1 MSKERHKIKAM
12 DIKRADI
19 DLIKGYLSGTGEDF
33 EELYDR
39 YKKLLYGYLNNM
51 LPQQQST
58 VDDIFQQTWLKV
70 IQKLPEY
77 RCNNHFS
84 AWMIRIGHN
93 LVIDHFRRNKK
104 FVNQISLNDEDSP
117 DLPDTDKPTW
127 ESMDNSDFEQ
137 ALGHAL
143 KTLQEEQREVFMLR
157 HSKVSFKEIAEIQ
170 NCSINTVLARMQYAI
185 KKLKKNL
192 KAWENRD
199 LR

>member
-1 MSKERHKIKAM
+1 MVKERCKTGEMEA
-12 DIKRADI
+12 KRTDME
-19 DLIKGYLSGTGEDF
+19 LIEGYLSGNGRDF

-93 LVIDHFRRNKK
+93 LAIDHFRKNKK
-104 FVNQISLNDEDSP
+104 FVNQISLDNEDAP
-117 DLPDTDKPTW
+117 DFPDKDKLVW
-127 ESMDNSDFEQ
+127 ENMDQTDFEQ
-137 ALGHAL
+137 ALGRELKAL
-143 KTLQEEQREVFMLR
+143 QQEQREVFMLR
-157 HSKVSFKEIAEIQ
+157 HSGVSFKEIAGIQ

-185 KKLKKNL
+185 KNLKKNL
-192 KAWENRD
+192 VEWKTGT
-199 LR
+199 

>member
-1 MSKERHKIKAM
+1 MVKERCKTGEMEA
-12 DIKRADI
+12 KRTDME
-19 DLIKGYLSGTGEDF
+19 LIEGYLSGNGRDF

-39 YKKLLYGYLNNM
+39 YKKLRYGYLSNM

-93 LVIDHFRRNKK
+93 LAIDHFRKNKK
-104 FVNQISLNDEDSP
+104 FVNQLSLDNEDAP
-117 DLPDTDKPTW
+117 DFPDKDKLVW
-127 ESMDNSDFEQ
+127 ENMDQTDFEQ
-137 ALGHAL
+137 ALGREL
-143 KTLQEEQREVFMLR
+143 KALQEEQREVFMLR
-157 HSKVSFKEIAEIQ
+157 HSGVSFKEIAGIQ

-185 KKLKKNL
+185 KNLKKNL
-192 KAWENRD
+192 VEWKTGT
-199 LR
+199 

>member
-1 MSKERHKIKAM
+1 MINERHNTREMEAKRP
-12 DIKRADI
+12 DIE
-19 DLIKGYLSGTGEDF
+19 LIKGYLSGAGGDF

-77 RCNNHFS
+77 RCSNHFS

-93 LVIDHFRRNKK
+93 LVIDYFRRNKK
-104 FVNQISLNDEDSP
+104 NVNQLSLDDEDTP
-117 DLPDTDKPTW
+117 DFPDTDKQVW
-127 ESMDNSDFEQ
+127 DSMDHSDFEH
-137 ALGHAL
+137 ALGDAL

-157 HSKVSFKEIAEIQ
+157 HDKISFKEIAEIQ
-170 NCSINTVLARMQYAI
+170 KCSINTVLARMQYAVRN
-185 KKLKKNL
+185 LKKNL
-192 KAWENRD
+192 AAWKTGM
-199 LR
+199 

>member
-1 MSKERHKIKAM
+1 MEA
-12 DIKRADI
+12 KRTDME
-19 DLIKGYLSGTGEDF
+19 LIEGYLSGNGRDF

-93 LVIDHFRRNKK
+93 LAIDHFRKNKK
-104 FVNQISLNDEDSP
+104 FVNQISLDNEDAP
-117 DLPDTDKPTW
+117 DFPDKDKLVW
-127 ESMDNSDFEQ
+127 ENMDQTDFEQ
-137 ALGHAL
+137 ALGRELKAL
-143 KTLQEEQREVFMLR
+143 QQEQREVFMLR
-157 HSKVSFKEIAEIQ
+157 HSGVSFKEIAGIQ

-185 KKLKKNL
+185 KNLKKNL
-192 KAWENRD
+192 VEWKTGT
-199 LR
+199 

>member
-1 MSKERHKIKAM
+1 MFKERHKTREMEVKRT
-12 DIKRADI
+12 DIE
-19 DLIKGYLSGTGEDF
+19 LIEGYLSGNGRDF

-58 VDDIFQQTWLKV
+58 VDDIFQQIWLKV

-93 LVIDHFRRNKK
+93 LTIDHFRKNKK
-104 FVNQISLNDEDSP
+104 FVNQISIDNEDEP
-117 DLPDTDKPTW
+117 HFPDTDKLVW
-127 ESMDNSDFEQ
+127 VSMDQSDFEQ
-137 ALGHAL
+137 ALGQVL
-143 KTLQEEQREVFMLR
+143 ETLQEEQREVFMLR
-157 HSKVSFKEIAEIQ
+157 HNGVSFKEIAEIQ

-185 KKLKKNL
+185 KNLKKNL
-192 KAWENRD
+192 VAWKTGT
-199 LR
+199 

>member
-1 MSKERHKIKAM
+1 MEVKRT
-12 DIKRADI
+12 DIE
-19 DLIKGYLSGTGEDF
+19 LIEGYLSGNGRDF
-33 EELYDR
+33 EELYAR

-93 LVIDHFRRNKK
+93 LTIDYFRKNKK
-104 FVNQISLNDEDSP
+104 FVNQISIDNEDAP
-117 DLPDTDKPTW
+117 DFPDKDKLVW
-127 ESMDNSDFEQ
+127 DSMDQSDFEQ
-137 ALGHAL
+137 ALGQVL
-143 KTLQEEQREVFMLR
+143 ETLQEEQREVFMLR
-157 HSKVSFKEIAEIQ
+157 HNGVSFKEIAEIQ

-185 KKLKKNL
+185 KNLKKNL
-192 KAWENRD
+192 VAWKTGT
-199 LR
+199 